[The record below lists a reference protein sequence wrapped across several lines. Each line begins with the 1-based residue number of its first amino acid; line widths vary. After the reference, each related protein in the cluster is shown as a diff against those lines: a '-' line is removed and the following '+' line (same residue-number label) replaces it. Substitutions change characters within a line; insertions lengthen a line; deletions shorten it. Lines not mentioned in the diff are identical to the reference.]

1 MWESVLFYTHCRV
14 EFPLFTPFPLLI
26 IISPSRVAQGRPL
39 EEETMRDDP
48 GLWDET
54 LDLTPYIN
62 MSAFKARSSWG
73 QGFCWEGVC

>member
-1 MWESVLFYTHCRV
+1 M
-14 EFPLFTPFPLLI
+14 
-26 IISPSRVAQGRPL
+26 AQGRPL

-48 GLWDET
+48 GLWDEM

-73 QGFCWEGVC
+73 WGFCWEGMSQGG